1 LNSVCSTPHHQL
13 YIVHSYK
20 PRTLIDFLSMSP
32 HFKLSNSTE
41 CFVRRVY
48 NLHVKIKK
56 KQIQKSNAQ
65 YKFQANL
72 YKHHNVLNV
81 GDYFVI

>member
-1 LNSVCSTPHHQL
+1 MLV
-13 YIVHSYK
+13 
-20 PRTLIDFLSMSP
+20 DFLSMSP

-41 CFVRRVY
+41 CFVCRFY

-56 KQIQKSNAQ
+56 KKQIKKSNEQ